1 MYRQSKYV
9 LALLLGTSQAY
20 KIETLSW
27 AEQDN
32 DIPVEKLEHANT
44 AGSAITRSNV
54 APLKNGSHRNSVSKR
69 PELDEN
75 KVESSKDLP
84 KDDVA
89 GTKSDESPASLIQQ
103 FTYTESQGLD
113 VNSDVAAVIDNAT
126 KASRPTQRSSEA
138 YSGNGSASNAFKRP
152 DLDTQPAKEAVSEKP
167 KSQEPATRGNLLSEE
182 EMSIADAAKELSSF
196 GLI

>member
-9 LALLLGTSQAY
+9 LALFLGTSQSY

-44 AGSAITRSNV
+44 AGSAITRSDV
-54 APLKNGSHRNSVSKR
+54 PYLKNGSAPKSVTKR

-75 KVESSKDLP
+75 KIESSKDLP

-89 GTKSDESPASLIQQ
+89 GTSSAALIQ
-103 FTYTESQGLD
+103 
-113 VNSDVAAVIDNAT
+113 
-126 KASRPTQRSSEA
+126 
-138 YSGNGSASNAFKRP
+138 
-152 DLDTQPAKEAVSEKP
+152 
-167 KSQEPATRGNLLSEE
+167 
-182 EMSIADAAKELSSF
+182 
-196 GLI
+196 